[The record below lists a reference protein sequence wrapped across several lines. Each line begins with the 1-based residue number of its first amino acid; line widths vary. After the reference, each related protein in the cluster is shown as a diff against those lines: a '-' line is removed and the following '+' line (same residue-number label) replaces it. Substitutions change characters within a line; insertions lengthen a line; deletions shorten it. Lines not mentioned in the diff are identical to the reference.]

1 MDNAPYHSVK
11 IDKPPTAANNKNF
24 IKEWL
29 IWKGANPQDHL
40 LKNELLQMAK
50 CYSPANDQNYAI
62 DRIAM
67 ENGHK
72 VLRLPPYY
80 CQYNPIELIWA
91 QVKKLVADQNTFKMT
106 DLKELA
112 KGAIAKVTPEGW
124 AKACK
129 HAEEIQMEGAAKEV
143 FIDKFIES
151 LVIDI
156 SSDDESDC

>member
-1 MDNAPYHSVK
+1 MV
-11 IDKPPTAANNKNF
+11 
-24 IKEWL
+24 
-29 IWKGANPQDHL
+29 
-40 LKNELLQMAK
+40 K
-50 CYSPANDQNYAI
+50 CYSPANEQNYAI

-91 QVKKLVADQNTFKMT
+91 QVKKFVADRNTFKMA
-106 DLKELA
+106 DLKELT
-112 KGAIAKVTPEGW
+112 KEAIAKVTPGDW

-129 HAEEIQMEGAAKEV
+129 HAEDIQMEDAAKEV
-143 FIDKFIES
+143 PIDKFIDS

-156 SSDDESDC
+156 TSDDDESDC